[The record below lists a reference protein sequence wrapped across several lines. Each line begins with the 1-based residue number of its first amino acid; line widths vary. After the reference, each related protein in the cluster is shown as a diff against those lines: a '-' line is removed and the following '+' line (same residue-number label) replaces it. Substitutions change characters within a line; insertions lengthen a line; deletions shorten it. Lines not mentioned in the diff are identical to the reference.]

1 MFNKKIEF
9 IITDK
14 NMEGVWPKPT
24 PAMHAIPSEYKKL
37 KRYSLICIPIVGL
50 SVVVGASSAGTIVVV
65 GAVDASVVVGGA
77 LVLVVVGSEKLETI
91 YILF

>member
-37 KRYSLICIPIVGL
+37 KRFVNN
-50 SVVVGASSAGTIVVV
+50 
-65 GAVDASVVVGGA
+65 D
-77 LVLVVVGSEKLETI
+77 
-91 YILF
+91 